1 MRVKMKILAAAAAL
15 AMSCG
20 TVWAQ
25 GTVKAEYESK
35 LNNIKVTLDFANA
48 PLDSVIDYLREI
60 SGMNIFVDSKVR
72 EKQIVISIKVT
83 EISLKSVFGLM
94 LKPYGCGILFREGV
108 LQVMLQPDIDDKTM
122 KMEIYDCRDILY
134 PLQNFP
140 GVDLDISQGAGV
152 VVGATPE
159 EPGGEMPIEEMV
171 RAHTGG
177 RSWEENPKAV
187 VKMQNG
193 LLVVK
198 NTPEVHQQVRRLLDL
213 LRANK

>member
-1 MRVKMKILAAAAAL
+1 MRFLGCVLALALAHAAAWPQ
-15 AMSCG
+15 SEVR
-20 TVWAQ
+20 T
-25 GTVKAEYESK
+25 EYESK
-35 LNNIKVTLDFANA
+35 LNNIKVTLDFTNA

-72 EKQIVISIKVT
+72 DKQITVTLKVN
-83 EISLKSVFGLM
+83 EIVLRSVFSLM
-94 LKPYGCGILFREGV
+94 LKPHECGIFFKDGV
-108 LQVMLQPDIDDKTM
+108 LKVMLLADIADATL

-134 PLQNFP
+134 PVQNFP
-140 GVDLDISQGAGV
+140 GVDIDLAGGSGV
-152 VVGATPE
+152 LTTPAPE
-159 EPGGEMPIEEMV
+159 EAGNEMPIEELV

-177 RSWEENPKAV
+177 RSWEENPKTS